1 MVHFFYYKNNNKNK
15 EPYIYRYTKK
25 LYTMNS
31 IILIT
36 IGLSVALIG
45 MGIYCRVLFNK
56 VAILKD
62 KILRLNTR
70 VNVLTRSNKK
80 LSEENYNYSG
90 KIGELNQA
98 IASISSTAEMYKDQ
112 YEGAMMVLDEYTK
125 NLESVKNECE
135 AYKHKAKELNQ
146 LYVDIC
152 EDNQYYKMLLTGDVD
167 NWN

>member
-1 MVHFFYYKNNNKNK
+1 MNN
-15 EPYIYRYTKK
+15 
-25 LYTMNS
+25 

-36 IGLSVALIG
+36 IGLSIALIG

-56 VAILKD
+56 NSILKD

-70 VNVLTRSNKK
+70 VNVLTRNNKK
-80 LSEENYNYSG
+80 LETENYNYSG
-90 KIGELNQA
+90 KIGDLNQA
-98 IASISSTAEMYKDQ
+98 IASISCTADMYKDQ
-112 YEGAMMVLDEYTK
+112 YEGAMMVLDEYAK
-125 NLESVKNECE
+125 NIEQMKKECDLYE
-135 AYKHKAKELNQ
+135 RKIKELNG